1 MCIKKFS
8 NLFKILQHVLNNKM
22 DQEERIKK
30 MKVKDL
36 KEELKSLKKPVYGL
50 KTVLVERLIN
60 YYTKEAVN
68 NTQAICKYMT
78 LFDLNLI

>member
-8 NLFKILQHVLNNKM
+8 NLFKILQQILNNKM

-60 YYTKEAVN
+60 YY
-68 NTQAICKYMT
+68 
-78 LFDLNLI
+78 

>member
-8 NLFKILQHVLNNKM
+8 NLFKILQQILNNKM

-36 KEELKSLKKPVYGL
+36 KEELKSLKKSVYGL

-60 YYTKEAVN
+60 YY
-68 NTQAICKYMT
+68 
-78 LFDLNLI
+78 

>member
-1 MCIKKFS
+1 
-8 NLFKILQHVLNNKM
+8 M

-30 MKVKDL
+30 LKVKEL

-50 KTVLVERLIN
+50 KTVLIERLID

-68 NTQAICKYMT
+68 NIYFLYCLLLYCP
-78 LFDLNLI
+78 

>member
-8 NLFKILQHVLNNKM
+8 NLFKILQQVLNNKM

-60 YYTKEAVN
+60 YY
-68 NTQAICKYMT
+68 
-78 LFDLNLI
+78 

>member
-8 NLFKILQHVLNNKM
+8 NLFKILQQVLNNKM

-36 KEELKSLKKPVYGL
+36 KEELKSLKKSVYGL

-60 YYTKEAVN
+60 YY
-68 NTQAICKYMT
+68 
-78 LFDLNLI
+78 

>member
-1 MCIKKFS
+1 MCTKKFS
-8 NLFKILQHVLNNKM
+8 NLFKILQQVLNNKM

-36 KEELKSLKKPVYGL
+36 KEELKSLKKSVYGL

-60 YYTKEAVN
+60 YY
-68 NTQAICKYMT
+68 
-78 LFDLNLI
+78 